1 MSYETTGEIKLI
13 NDIQTFSSGFE
24 KREFVITTDEKYP
37 QDIKLELIKDDVVKT
52 DQFKVGDNVKVSW
65 NLRGNEYN
73 EKFYV
78 NLQAW
83 RIEAVEGATVNDTE
97 QIEEPF

>member
-1 MSYETTGEIKLI
+1 MSYETTGAIKLI

-83 RIEAVEGATVNDTE
+83 RIEAVEGSTVNDTE
-97 QIEEPF
+97 QVEEPF

>member
-1 MSYETTGEIKLI
+1 MSYETTGAIKLI

-83 RIEAVEGATVNDTE
+83 RIEAVEGSTVNDTE

>member
-24 KREFVITTDEKYP
+24 KREFVITTDEKYA

-52 DQFKVGDNVKVSW
+52 DQFKVGQTVKVSW

-73 EKFYV
+73 SKYYV

-83 RIEAVEGATVNDTE
+83 RIEAVEGSTVNDTE
-97 QIEEPF
+97 QVEEPF

>member
-1 MSYETTGEIKLI
+1 MSYETTGAIKLI

-83 RIEAVEGATVNDTE
+83 RIEAVEGAAP
-97 QIEEPF
+97 QQPPSEEPF

>member
-1 MSYETTGEIKLI
+1 MSYETTGAIKLI

-83 RIEAVEGATVNDTE
+83 RIEAVEGSTVNDTA
-97 QIEEPF
+97 QVEEPF

>member
-1 MSYETTGEIKLI
+1 MSYETTGAIKLI

-52 DQFKVGDNVKVSW
+52 DQFKVGDNVKVLGISEATSTTKSSMSIFR
-65 NLRGNEYN
+65 RGGL
-73 EKFYV
+73 KRLKV
-78 NLQAW
+78 L
-83 RIEAVEGATVNDTE
+83 
-97 QIEEPF
+97 P

>member
-1 MSYETTGEIKLI
+1 MSYETTGAIKLI

-24 KREFVITTDEKYP
+24 KREFVITTDEKNP